1 MSHRSKYEFLAAI
14 WGRYQRVGRR
24 FKSKILD
31 EFCAACGYARKYALR
46 LLNRP
51 LPGPRRRAGRK
62 PRYRGEVVKV
72 LREIWRQSEWM
83 CSKRLKQA
91 LPLWLPYY
99 ERHHGALPVLTRRLL
114 LRMSPATIDRVLR
127 PARARWA
134 GRGRCGTRRALN
146 LKLQIPIRRGTHRT
160 DRPGLLEMDTVPHC
174 GDHLSGD
181 FAWTLTGSDLCTQ
194 WTENRA
200 VWNKGATD
208 ILHQVQDIETHL
220 PFALWGVDVDSGS
233 EFLNHHLY
241 RYCLH
246 HQPPIHL
253 TRSRPAYKND
263 QAHVEQKNFTH
274 VRQLLGYHRIDQP
287 QLVPA
292 LNALFQ
298 PWNQLLNFFCPT
310 LQLASKRRLGTK
322 IVRKYSKPKTPYQRV
337 LDSPNVPPQAKA
349 QLQNRMASLDPFALK
364 QSIEH
369 LLRSVL
375 DQLKPSVT
383 TR

>member
-1 MSHRSKYEFLAAI
+1 MSHRTKREYLAAI

-31 EFCAACGYARKYALR
+31 EFCAICGYARKYALR

-51 LPGPRRRAGRK
+51 LSGAPRRAGPK
-62 PRYRGEVVKV
+62 VRYQGEVVKV
-72 LREIWRQSEWM
+72 LKSIWSQSEWM

-99 ERHHGALPVLTRRLL
+99 ERHHGALSASVRRLL
-114 LRMSPATIDRVLR
+114 LRMSPATMDRVLR
-127 PARARWA
+127 PARARLV

-146 LKLQIPIRRGTHRT
+146 LKVQVPIRRGTHRI

-174 GDHLSGD
+174 GDHLTGD

-208 ILHQVQDIETHL
+208 ILHQVRDIEGAL
-220 PFALWGVDVDSGS
+220 PFALWGIDVDSGS

-241 RYCLH
+241 GYCRH
-246 HQPPIHL
+246 HQPPIEL

-274 VRQLLGYHRIDQP
+274 VRQLVGYHRIDQP
-287 QLVPA
+287 ELVPA
-292 LNALFQ
+292 LNALYL
-298 PWNQLLNFFCPT
+298 PWNRFLNFFCPT
-310 LQLASKRRLGTK
+310 LKLVSKRRVGTK
-322 IVRKYSKPKTPYQRV
+322 IIRKYSKPKTPYQRV
-337 LDSPNVPPQAKA
+337 MDSRHVSPQTKAK
-349 QLQNRMASLDPFALK
+349 LQSCMATLDPFDLK
-364 QSIEH
+364 QTIEQR
-369 LLRSVL
+369 LNSVL
-375 DQLKPSVT
+375 NHLQP
-383 TR
+383 R

>member
-1 MSHRSKYEFLAAI
+1 MSHRSKHEYLAAI

-31 EFCAACGYARKYALR
+31 EFCAVCGYARKYALR

-51 LPGPRRRAGRK
+51 LPGPRRRAGPK
-62 PRYRGEVVKV
+62 ARYRGDVVRV
-72 LREIWRQSEWM
+72 LREIWKQSEWM

-99 ERHHGALPVLTRRLL
+99 EQHHGALPATTRRLL
-114 LRMSPATIDRVLR
+114 LQMSPATIDRVLR

-146 LKLQIPIRRGTHRT
+146 LKLKIPIRRGTHRA

-200 VWNKGATD
+200 VWNKGATN
-208 ILHQVQDIETHL
+208 ILHQVQDIEARL
-220 PFALWGVDVDSGS
+220 PFTLWGVDVDSGS

-246 HQPPIHL
+246 HQPPIQL

-292 LNALFQ
+292 LNELYQA
-298 PWNQLLNFFCPT
+298 WNQFLNFFCPT
-310 LQLASKRRLGTK
+310 LQLASKRRVGTK

-337 LDSPNVPPQAKA
+337 INSAHVPQETKA
-349 QLQNRMASLDPFALK
+349 QLQARLATLDPFLLK
-364 QSIEH
+364 QTIER
-369 LLRSVL
+369 LLQSVL
-375 DQLKPSVT
+375 HHLKP
-383 TR
+383 